1 MLPTGLYVLG
11 TRAGTRRNLM
21 TVSWVTQVALEPKLL
36 GVGVERESV
45 THRLLSES
53 GVYALSVLPRTE
65 RALVRRFAKPV
76 KDQTVEEETG
86 VGIMEGAA
94 VHTEATGA
102 PILEAAA
109 AWLDCEVRHTLALGS
124 HSWFVGEVMDCGSA
138 DGDASSINHSTS
150 SGPEE
155 APVEIL
161 RMGGHPDELQG
172 LRGG

>member
-1 MLPTGLYVLG
+1 
-11 TRAGTRRNLM
+11 M
-21 TVSWVTQVALEPKLL
+21 TISWVTQVAFEPKLL

-45 THRLLSES
+45 THGLLSES
-53 GVYALSVLPRTE
+53 GAYALSVLPRTE

-76 KDQTVEEETG
+76 KDQTVDEETG
-86 VGIMEGAA
+86 VGTMEGAA
-94 VHTEATGA
+94 VHTEVTGA

-124 HSWFVGEVMDCGSA
+124 HSWFVGEVVDCGSA
-138 DGDASSINHSTS
+138 DGGASSADRGARSAGRGASSAGRGAS

-161 RMGGHPDELQG
+161 RMEDTRMSYGG
-172 LRGG
+172 